1 MSLML
6 SQSRPLRVWPLWLL
20 ALMLAAGAFALWQY
34 WPQILLQSVIWQ
46 KGLHQQMTQ
55 LLQQVKTAPGQAGG
69 MLVLFSLA
77 YGVLHALG
85 PGHGKVVIA
94 TFLATHPARLNVT
107 LRLTLLASLL
117 QGSVAIVLVTLM
129 LVVLQ
134 TTSRQ
139 LHLSSYWLE
148 KGSYLL
154 VIGLGIWIGVRALKT
169 LRRQL
174 RPRISIKPLQPQ
186 QRLHSPIKIHAL
198 RAQHQHD
205 AHCGCGHAHMPNPQ
219 QIAEAVSVKTQLL
232 LVISMGLRPC
242 SGAIMMLL
250 FSRVI
255 GVYLWGVLSAAV
267 MAFGTALTISAV
279 GMMVQRSRALAL
291 RLGSESRAASTAA
304 LAMPLLT
311 LAGSALLI
319 VAGLILWQSATP
331 GMGGGLRPFG

>member
-6 SQSRPLRVWPLWLL
+6 SRSRSRARYVWPLWLL
-20 ALMLAAGAFALWQY
+20 AAALAATALTLWHY

-55 LLQQVKTAPGQAGG
+55 LLQQVKTAPQQAGG

-85 PGHGKVVIA
+85 PGHGKVVIT
-94 TFLATHPARLNVT
+94 TFLATHPARLNIT

-117 QGSVAIVLVTLM
+117 QGSVAIGLVTLM

-134 TTSRQ
+134 TSSRQ

-154 VIGLGIWIGVRALKT
+154 VIGLGLWIGARALKS

-174 RPRISIKPLQPQ
+174 RPR
-186 QRLHSPIKIHAL
+186 SPIEIHAL
-198 RAQHQHD
+198 RADHQHD
-205 AHCGCGHAHMPNPQ
+205 AHCGCGHAHLPDAQ
-219 QIAEAVSVKTQLL
+219 QVEEAVSVKTQLL
-232 LVISMGLRPC
+232 LVASMGLRPC

-255 GVYLWGVLSAAV
+255 GVYLWGVLSAVV
-267 MAFGTALTISAV
+267 MALGTALTISAI
-279 GMMVQRSRALAL
+279 GLLVQRSRVLAQ
-291 RLGSESRAASTAA
+291 RLGGESRAASTAA
-304 LAMPLLT
+304 LAMPLLA
-311 LAGSALLI
+311 LVGSALLI
-319 VAGLILWQSATP
+319 AAGLALWQSAAP
-331 GMGGGLRPFG
+331 GIGGGLRPFG

>member
-1 MSLML
+1 MSLMF
-6 SQSRPLRVWPLWLL
+6 SRAPARRVWPLWLL
-20 ALMLAAGAFALWQY
+20 AFALAATAFALWQY
-34 WPQILLQSVIWQ
+34 WPQILLQSVSWQ
-46 KGLHQQMTQ
+46 KELHQQMTQ
-55 LLQQVKTAPGQAGG
+55 LLQQVKTAPEQAGG

-85 PGHGKVVIA
+85 PGHGKVVIT
-94 TFLATHPARLNVT
+94 TFLATHPARLKTT

-134 TTSRQ
+134 TSSRQ

-154 VIGLGIWIGVRALKT
+154 VIGLGIWIGVRALKA

-174 RPRISIKPLQPQ
+174 RPR
-186 QRLHSPIKIHAL
+186 SPMKIHAL
-198 RAQHQHD
+198 RADHQHD
-205 AHCGCGHAHMPNPQ
+205 AHCGCGHAHLPDAQ
-219 QIAEAVSVKTQLL
+219 QVAGAVSLKTQLL
-232 LVISMGLRPC
+232 LVASMGLRPC

-267 MAFGTALTISAV
+267 MALGTALTISAI
-279 GMMVQRSRALAL
+279 GLLVQRSRTLAL
-291 RLGSESRAASTAA
+291 RLGGESRAASTAA
-304 LAMPLLT
+304 LAMPV
-311 LAGSALLI
+311 LALVGSALLI
-319 VAGLILWQSATP
+319 AAGLALWQSATP
-331 GMGGGLRPFG
+331 GIGGGLRPFG

>member
-1 MSLML
+1 MF
-6 SQSRPLRVWPLWLL
+6 SRAPARRVWPLWLL
-20 ALMLAAGAFALWQY
+20 AFALAATAFALWQY
-34 WPQILLQSVIWQ
+34 WPQILLQSVSWQ
-46 KGLHQQMTQ
+46 KELHQQMTQ
-55 LLQQVKTAPGQAGG
+55 LLQQVKTAPEQAGG

-85 PGHGKVVIA
+85 PGHGKVVIT
-94 TFLATHPARLNVT
+94 TFLATHPARLKTT

-134 TTSRQ
+134 TSSRQ

-154 VIGLGIWIGVRALKT
+154 VIGLGVWIGVRALKA

-174 RPRISIKPLQPQ
+174 RPR
-186 QRLHSPIKIHAL
+186 SPMKIHAL
-198 RAQHQHD
+198 RADHQHD
-205 AHCGCGHAHMPNPQ
+205 AHCGCGHAHLPDAQ
-219 QIAEAVSVKTQLL
+219 QVAGAVSLKTQLL
-232 LVISMGLRPC
+232 LVASMGLRPC

-267 MAFGTALTISAV
+267 MALGTALTISAI
-279 GMMVQRSRALAL
+279 GLLVQRSRTLAL
-291 RLGSESRAASTAA
+291 RLGGESRAASTAA
-304 LAMPLLT
+304 LAMPV
-311 LAGSALLI
+311 LALVGSALLI
-319 VAGLILWQSATP
+319 AAGLALWQSATP
-331 GMGGGLRPFG
+331 GIGGGLRPFG